1 MATTITTVNI
11 TLRTATVSKAGFG
24 TMLFLSSHRK
34 FKEKVRSYVNM
45 AGVSEDFSASDSA
58 YKAASHAFGS
68 SPSMTMIK
76 IGRVESN
83 LGFTIESDFDVT
95 DTFSIGLVVNDNVSV
110 VSYVPIEN
118 DAAEDV
124 ISALKTAVD
133 SDVGVYGVE
142 TSISGGGTTLVISQG
157 TAESMLLGNTDNL
170 EVSYIATE
178 DYSKTLSD
186 IEDEDSDF
194 YFVTADARQEADVL
208 NLASAIQSRKKVY
221 FTSYDDQ
228 NALTT
233 LSDSSNDIGALVKEL
248 NYTRTAVMFSQNQ
261 ADYVECAWIAC
272 NAPYSPDES
281 AVVWDSNELVGVPV
295 AKDNTGR
302 TLTVT
307 QQLNLEVRN
316 VSYVS
321 VTSAGDRLIGGRF
334 ANGGWI
340 DDVINGD
347 CVAAR
352 VAERLDSLLL
362 NQKGAKIQGGTTG
375 KALCK
380 AEVEKALQ
388 PFIASKALE
397 SFDVSVDNANIDLST
412 RTLENLQFTGFLAG
426 AIIRVIVNG
435 VLTNS
440 EE

>member
-24 TMLFLSSHRK
+24 TMLFLSRHRK

-45 AGVSEDFSASDSA
+45 SGVSEDFSASDSA

-76 IGRVESN
+76 IGRVDSN
-83 LGFTIESDFDVT
+83 LGFTVGANVEEG
-95 DTFSIGLVVNDNVSV
+95 DTFSIGLIVNDNISNIG
-110 VSYVPIEN
+110 YVALEN
-118 DAAEDV
+118 DTAEDV
-124 ISALKTAVD
+124 IAKLKTAVD
-133 SDVGVYGVE
+133 TDVGIYGLT
-142 TSISGGGTTLVISQG
+142 TSITGGTTLVISQG
-157 TAESMLLGNTDNL
+157 TAESMLSGNTENL

-178 DYSKTLSD
+178 DYSEALSD

-194 YFVTADARQEADVL
+194 YFVTADARREADVL
-208 NLASAIQSRKKVY
+208 NLATAIQSRKKVY
-221 FTSYDDQ
+221 FTSYNDQ

-248 NYTRTAVMFSQNQ
+248 NYSRTAVMFSQNQ
-261 ADYVECAWIAC
+261 DNYVECAWIAC

-281 AVVWDSNELVGVPV
+281 AVVWDSNELVAVPV
-295 AKDNTGR
+295 AKDNTGK

-307 QQLNLEVRN
+307 QQLNLEARN

-347 CVAAR
+347 CIAAR
-352 VAERLDSLLL
+352 VGERLDALLL
-362 NQKGAKIQGGTTG
+362 NQKGTKVQGGNTG

-380 AEVEKALQ
+380 AEVEKALN
-388 PFIASKALE
+388 PFVASKALE
-397 SFDVSVDNANIDLST
+397 SFDVSVDNANIDLAT

-426 AIIRVIVNG
+426 AIIRVVVNG

-440 EE
+440 QE